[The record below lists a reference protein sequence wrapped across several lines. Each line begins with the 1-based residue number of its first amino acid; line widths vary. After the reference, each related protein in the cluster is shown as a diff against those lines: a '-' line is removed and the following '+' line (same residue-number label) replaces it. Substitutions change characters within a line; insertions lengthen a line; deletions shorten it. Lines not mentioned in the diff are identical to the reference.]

1 MSRRH
6 KPKMGTII
14 YKTPLRGEI
23 WLAVDRDKKHNGKES
38 EREFD
43 DHVQA
48 GTRTCIIVSNNT
60 GNMHSPNVE
69 VVYTTTK
76 QKTQLP
82 THFFTESTPEPST
95 VQCEAVDTVSRK
107 TSQNIMGRLRRVRSK
122 NSTNACVYRLT
133 CKITVT

>member
-1 MSRRH
+1 
-6 KPKMGTII
+6 MGTII

-76 QKTQLP
+76 QKAQLP

-95 VQCEAVDTVSRK
+95 VQCEAVDTVSK
-107 TSQNIMGRLRRVRSK
+107 KDLTKYYGSLTQSEIKELNKCLRVSL
-122 NSTNACVYRLT
+122 NL
-133 CKITVT
+133 